1 MPEPTSFDNL
11 RIWGGSQS
19 RAFEELSYQLL
30 KNEVP
35 AGARAVRTGNPD
47 GGVEWYAAVGP
58 NQEWG
63 WQAKYIKGID
73 ALLTAMTDSVKRVAN
88 ERLNLTRLTFVIST
102 NLSTGT
108 EGRQRKSQRQKY
120 DDKVASWK
128 RTIKGAGRI
137 EFDII
142 QESDLLDRLSSPEH
156 AGRRWFWWNTPVL
169 GADWL
174 RERLDE
180 QADAAGERYR
190 PDLQVDLPIEEDLEA
205 LGFDQSIVDEYE
217 RLRRRVMA
225 DGHGLVVRPS
235 GPKDLSKLHRSI
247 QTTAGALTTFCES
260 AMLSPRDAGS
270 TLQGLSKVLRAFLD
284 AVEAAATVER
294 DLRWKWEQLAKD
306 GPDRQA
312 AKPPEEAL
320 GYRLN
325 EMRRS
330 ASELS
335 SWLQSTGGAALGSRF
350 YFLVGPAGSGKTH
363 LFLDA
368 AAKALGN
375 DRPAVVLFGARFGR
389 GNLWESICDQL
400 GLEPVGANVLLG
412 AMDAAAEASGL
423 TGRRFVVL
431 VDALN
436 ETTPPDFWVSHLP
449 ALRAAIRRWPHVALA
464 ASCRETYLD
473 LVDDGDERKNYVERT
488 HPGFRGRETEA
499 TQTYFA
505 HYGLEA
511 PRIPLLVPEFTTPLF
526 LRLYCE
532 SLRDADPPV
541 APTGHEGRITIFER
555 YLEAKIRR
563 VARQVGS
570 SAASTYEL
578 QHATTRIRA
587 VLDALLDE
595 FATSGRE
602 GTTTS
607 RAEQVATD
615 AMGSSVEDAIR
626 VLGALQNEGVLSR
639 ERLYL
644 GSGVS
649 EDGLRVAFQA
659 FADFLL
665 LRRRLDKSSDPLVDD
680 AFRTWLADEAS
691 WGIQEAAAVVLP
703 ELHHTEL
710 PDYLGIDPKAVQ
722 RHERNDNWEKVNRAR
737 AVYRSVIETLPYR
750 DSQAVTDR
758 TIGVLNEAMPHVS
771 SEELFRTLFQLA
783 PQPGNRLNAEALHR
797 YLLQFKMPRR
807 DAFFGFATYHEV
819 PSDGTSASTLARWA
833 AAGPY
838 PSYDPRVVEL
848 ASIPLMWLMSS
859 PNRFMRDWVTKALVQ
874 LLRGHLDVMR
884 ALLDRFWP
892 IDDPYVVQRVVVIAY
907 GALMRSDPAL
917 ASDAKKLCRR
927 VQQLVYTPPVRADEL
942 LLDAARGIIEFGVHE
957 RHLPKRALK
966 EAQRPLGLA
975 PPGNPPTEATL
986 EQKYGLKERQ
996 PDNES
1001 YSSIRFSMMS
1011 LGDFGRYVVESGMH
1025 HFTRYRIGEVVPEAE
1040 PRERRFF
1047 TTRWKRF
1054 LKKLD
1059 EAQLADLGTLANDDA
1074 APDFIELL
1082 RSRFLSSLSSEQ
1094 HDLFSSCWERPKRS
1108 VRDDDYPADRARR
1121 WVFRR
1126 TLSLGWT
1133 PQLFGQQ
1140 DRYIGHGRGREG
1152 HKAERWGKK
1161 YEWMAYHEL
1170 LARVADNYQPAR
1182 WHDRPVYGGLHEII
1196 AEREIDPSLPPVP
1209 FRDFEESQGEGVS
1222 SWRSSPAT
1230 FAAWPPARL
1239 SFSQYH
1245 DDVKRFINDRSSEPD
1260 LDKVT
1265 MLTDTSGRRWVALDA
1280 YWQQKDPEVDRW
1292 YGLDQTTALDTWFAS
1307 AAEGVDLLQ
1316 HLSQIRRRD
1325 SMGLIDTHGHVD
1337 CCYFGE
1343 VGWTPRSCYHEHG
1356 DLAPLEHDDLSW
1368 RIVPA
1373 VETYT
1378 WEGSLYDCSIGESAM
1393 ASCPS
1398 TFVRH
1403 RAAIHWEDDG
1413 PSWRSPEGDLIFTQ
1427 VGTGP
1432 HMSKALL
1439 VSAPWLAQFLSEH
1452 DLVLMV
1458 SSWCERRKLDRDDR
1472 KHHGWEDSYRSAL
1485 IDSDLRI
1492 HLGET
1497 IREQR

>member
-1 MPEPTSFDNL
+1 MPAATSFDNL
-11 RIWGGSQS
+11 RMWDGSQS
-19 RAFEELSYQLL
+19 RAFEELTFQLL
-30 KNEVP
+30 KGEVP
-35 AGARAVRTGNPD
+35 SGSRAIRTGNPD
-47 GGVEWYAAVGP
+47 GGVEWYAAVDPG
-58 NQEWG
+58 QEWG

-73 ALLTAMTDSVKRVAN
+73 ALLTAMSDSVKRVVK
-88 ERLNLTRLTFVIST
+88 ERPNLTRLTFVIST

-120 DDKVASWK
+120 DDKVATWK
-128 RTIKGAGRI
+128 RTIKGADSI
-137 EFDII
+137 DFELI
-142 QESDLLDRLSSPEH
+142 QESDLLDRLSSPAH
-156 AGRRWFWWNTPVL
+156 AGRRWFWWNAPVL

-174 RERLDE
+174 QERLDE

-190 PDLQVDLPIEEDLEA
+190 PDLQVDLPIEEDLMA
-205 LGFDQSIVDEYE
+205 LGFDQSFVDEYE
-217 RLRRRVMA
+217 RLRRRVIA
-225 DGHGLVVRPS
+225 DGRSLVVRPS
-235 GPKDLSKLHRSI
+235 GPKGLAKLHRSI
-247 QTTAGALTTFCES
+247 QSTADALTSLCES
-260 AMLSPRDAGS
+260 AALSPRDAGS
-270 TLQGLSKVLRAFLD
+270 TLEGLSKVLNGFLD

-294 DLRWKWEQLAKD
+294 DLHWKWEKLAKD
-306 GPDRQA
+306 DPRREA
-312 AKPPEEAL
+312 SKPPQEAV
-320 GYRLN
+320 GYRVG

-330 ASELS
+330 ASDLS
-335 SWLQSTGGAALGSRF
+335 SWLHSTSGRALGSRF
-350 YFLVGPAGSGKTH
+350 YFLIGPAGSGKTH
-363 LFLDA
+363 LLLDA
-368 AAKALGN
+368 AAKALRS
-375 DRPAVVLFGARFGR
+375 DRPAAVLFGARLGR

-400 GLEPVGANVLLG
+400 GLEPLGADVLLG

-436 ETTPPDFWVSHLP
+436 ETIPPDFWVSHLP
-449 ALRAAIRRWPHVALA
+449 ALRAAVRRWPNVALA
-464 ASCRETYLD
+464 VSCRETYVD
-473 LVDDGDERKNYVERT
+473 LVVEADERKNYVQRT

-499 TQTYFA
+499 TQKYFA

-532 SLRDADPPV
+532 SLRDANQPA

-563 VARQVGS
+563 VARQVAS
-570 SAASTYEL
+570 SATSTYEL
-578 QHATTRIRA
+578 DHATTRVRS

-595 FATSGRE
+595 FATTGRE
-602 GTTTS
+602 GATTS
-607 RAEQVATD
+607 RAEQIATG
-615 AMGSSVEDAIR
+615 AMNSSVDDAVR

-649 EDGLRVAFQA
+649 EDGFRVAFQA

-665 LRRRLDKSSDPLVDD
+665 LQRRLDKSSDPLVDD

-703 ELHHTEL
+703 ELHQTEL
-710 PDYLGIDPKAVQ
+710 PDYLGISPKAVQ
-722 RHERNDNWEKVNRAR
+722 RHEQQDDWEAVNRAR
-737 AVYRSVIETLPYR
+737 AVYRLVIETLPYR
-750 DSQAVTDR
+750 DSGAVTER

-771 SEELFRTLFQLA
+771 PEELFRTLFQLA
-783 PQPGNRLNAEALHR
+783 PQPGNRLNADALHR
-797 YLLQFKMPRR
+797 YLLEFKMPRR

-819 PSDGTSASTLARWA
+819 PSDGTPASTLARWA

-838 PSYDPRVVEL
+838 PNYDSRVVEL
-848 ASIPLMWLMSS
+848 ASIPLIWLMSS

-884 ALLDRFWP
+884 ALLDRFWSV
-892 IDDPYVVQRVVVIAY
+892 DDPYVVQRVVAIAY

-917 ASDAKKLCRR
+917 APDARRLCQR
-927 VQQLVYTPPVRADEL
+927 VQQLVYRPPVRADEL

-957 RHLPKRALK
+957 RHLPKRTLK
-966 EAQRPLGLA
+966 ETQRPLGLT
-975 PPGNPPTEATL
+975 PPGNPPTEAKL
-986 EQKYGLKERQ
+986 EAQYGFRERQ

-1001 YSSIRFSMMS
+1001 YSSIRFSLMS
-1011 LGDFGRYVVESGMH
+1011 LGDFGRYVVESGMN
-1025 HFTRYRIGEVVPEAE
+1025 HFTRYRIGKVVPEAE
-1040 PRERRFF
+1040 PRETRFF

-1054 LKKLD
+1054 LKTLD
-1059 EAQLADLGTLANDDA
+1059 EAQLADLGTLAGDDA
-1074 APDFIELL
+1074 TPDFIDLL

-1094 HDLFSSCWERPKRS
+1094 HELFSSCWERPR
-1108 VRDDDYPADRARR
+1108 RTAQDHDYPADRARR

-1140 DRYIGHGRGREG
+1140 DRHIGHGGGREG

-1161 YEWMAYHEL
+1161 YQWMAYHEL
-1170 LARVADNYQPAR
+1170 LARVADNYQTAR
-1182 WHDRPVYGGLHEII
+1182 WHDRPVYGGLHEIT

-1209 FRDFEESQGEGVS
+1209 FRDFEESRGEGTS

-1230 FAAWPPARL
+1230 FAEWPPAKL
-1239 SFSQYH
+1239 SFSRYQ
-1245 DDVKRFINDRSSEPD
+1245 DDVTRFINDRSSEPD
-1260 LDKVT
+1260 LDKVA
-1265 MLTDTSGRRWVALDA
+1265 MLTDMSGRPWVVLDS

-1292 YGLDQTTALDTWFAS
+1292 YGLDQTTALDTWFAPAS
-1307 AAEGVDLLQ
+1307 DGFDLLQ
-1316 HLSQIRRRD
+1316 HLSHIRQRD
-1325 SMGLIDTHGHVD
+1325 SMGLIDSHGHVD

-1343 VGWTPRSCYHEHG
+1343 VGWTPRWCYHKHR
-1356 DLAPLEHDDLSW
+1356 DFVPLEHDSATW
-1368 RIVPA
+1368 PIVRT

-1393 ASCPS
+1393 ASSPS
-1398 TFVRH
+1398 AFIRD
-1403 RAAIHWEDDG
+1403 RARVYWEDDG
-1413 PSWRSPEGDLIFTQ
+1413 PSWRNAEGDLIFTQ
-1427 VGTGP
+1427 VGSGP
-1432 HMSKALL
+1432 HVSKAFL
-1439 VSAPWLAQFLSEH
+1439 VRAPWLAQFLREH
-1452 DLVLMV
+1452 GVVLMV
-1458 SSWCERRKLDRDDR
+1458 SSWCERRKLDRDER

-1485 IDSDLRI
+1485 IDSDLRV

-1497 IREQR
+1497 IRAVR